1 MQYSKETLSKSKLIE
16 TALTQLRIES
26 AKHDELLRFV
36 AKQGELY
43 MPAKEHPEELLD
55 MRGPV
60 GKCYDTTLLAAWRLG
75 KQGYKYAEGV
85 VYVPHDKETG
95 QVYAHAFLVKDG
107 MAYDLTQI
115 KIENDKPVFDFGQYY
130 IGIEIDTM
138 LVMDFVRSTGYSGF
152 FLNAWRNVDLAQTIE
167 KLSGF
172 EIPAP
177 FFMPPKKLKEIYGAN
192 L

>member
-1 MQYSKETLSKSKLIE
+1 MRRLKKTLNKNKLIK
-16 TALTQLRIES
+16 TAHLQLLIES

-36 AKQGELY
+36 SKQGDIY

-85 VYVPHDKETG
+85 VYVPHDEETG

-107 MAYDLTQI
+107 VAYDLTQI
-115 KIENDKPVFDFGQYY
+115 KIENDRPVFDFGQYY

-152 FLNAWRNVDLAQTIE
+152 FLNVWRNVKLAQNIA
-167 KLSGF
+167 KISGF
-172 EIPAP
+172 EISEI
-177 FFMPPKKLKEIYGAN
+177 FLMPPKKLKEIYGAN